1 MGTSWRSR
9 RSSWLVLPALL
20 ALLAAAVH
28 AQGDAPRYLVCPL
41 DGQTLECYAGNASN
55 EAGGRDS
62 DGCRWAVAADG
73 RLEVL
78 ELREILACPRCG
90 MALYRAH
97 LEAAAKLGRSAAEAA
112 ISSGILAAGP
122 IDPGRL
128 ETVVAHAV
136 ATYRALG
143 LAPLGIKDDPDAFEG
158 KLWVR
163 AAWAAR
169 MRLVRDDE
177 AASAPPI
184 VSAPRTADEAQRRV
198 EVDLDAIYRTGG
210 ATKSET
216 AAYFEDALGSLDQVR
231 STLDPLDREKEGP
244 PSRRL
249 AFEQTR
255 SARGTG
261 GRPPRHH
268 PAPAPPPGPP
278 TLLLLRASL
287 RTDKGLDLT
296 GRQMRELALAIGRA
310 AHRSG
315 DAPRREQW
323 LDEATKPPAGPEW
336 TDAAQRTRD
345 CVKVEEKYLALAA
358 AALEKGAA
366 RCQGERRAGL
376 LALAADMVRRL
387 IDDPKSELVWKARA
401 LATHAAEGADAA
413 SPAARHATFLLER
426 LGR

>member
-1 MGTSWRSR
+1 MATTSR
-9 RSSWLVLPALL
+9 RSWRFVLPALL
-20 ALLAAAVH
+20 ALFAAAVH
-28 AQGDAPRYLVCPL
+28 AQGDAPHYLVCPL
-41 DGQTLECYAGNASN
+41 DGQTLECYAGNGSN

-62 DGCRWAVAADG
+62 DGCRWVVGADG

-143 LAPLGIKDDPDAFEG
+143 LASLGIKDDADVFEG

-216 AAYFEDALGSLDQVR
+216 AAYFEDALGNLDQVR
-231 STLDPLDREKEGP
+231 STLDPLDRDKEGP

-255 SARGTG
+255 SALDTVER
-261 GRPPRHH
+261 
-268 PAPAPPPGPP
+268 

-310 AHRSG
+310 AHRAG
-315 DAPRREQW
+315 DAARREQW

-358 AALEKGAA
+358 AALEKGAS
-366 RCQGERRAGL
+366 RCEGERRAGL

-387 IDDPKSELVWKARA
+387 VDDPKSELVWKARA
-401 LATHAAEGADAA
+401 LATHAAEGAGAA
-413 SPAARHATFLLER
+413 SPAARHSTFLLER